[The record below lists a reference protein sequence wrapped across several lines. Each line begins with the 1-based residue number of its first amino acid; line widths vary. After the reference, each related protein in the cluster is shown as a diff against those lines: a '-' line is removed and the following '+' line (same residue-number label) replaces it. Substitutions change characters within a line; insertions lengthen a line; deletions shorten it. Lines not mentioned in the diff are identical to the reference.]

1 MPRQPISNLLRNRA
15 KALRRESTDAEK
27 ALWRILRDRRLSMLK
42 FRRQVPIDPYIV
54 DFVCFERRLI
64 VEADGSQHAESQR
77 DERRDAFLGGQGFQ
91 ILRFWN
97 HDILTNP
104 QMVADTILAR
114 CGLPW

>member
-1 MPRQPISNLLRNRA
+1 MRNRA
-15 KALRRESTDAEK
+15 KAMRREPTDAEK

-42 FRRQVPIDPYIV
+42 FRRQVPIDHYIV
-54 DFVCFERRLI
+54 DFICFEHRLI
-64 VEADGSQHAESQR
+64 VEADGSQHAENSR
-77 DERRDAFLGGQGFQ
+77 DGGRDAFLAGQGFL

>member
-1 MPRQPISNLLRNRA
+1 MPRQPVSNLLRNRA

-64 VEADGSQHAESQR
+64 IEADGSQHAENPR
-77 DERRDAFLGGQGFQ
+77 DEVRDAFLGGQGFQ
-91 ILRFWN
+91 ILDSGTTISLR
-97 HDILTNP
+97 IA